1 MVPRR
6 HRGDRFLRAS
16 ARPLPSRRQTRLH
29 ERRLNTYSE
38 VTVAISAEAAV
49 TDAARTAAP
58 PGALGVGFDVGCRP
72 RSCATSHR
80 NESLR
85 ANRLEI

>member
-1 MVPRR
+1 
-6 HRGDRFLRAS
+6 
-16 ARPLPSRRQTRLH
+16 
-29 ERRLNTYSE
+29 
-38 VTVAISAEAAV
+38 VAISAEAAV